1 MTHPTPT
8 AATTASPRG
17 MGRPRR
23 VCIHGAPWL
32 AAPLLTL
39 LLTTPTLAQV
49 IPTGT
54 PAQVIPTGT
63 PAADILLS
71 RAISDQRVFLTCT
84 ALDAENHQTAL
95 DFWQADI
102 AAAVTLLTAQNIPPE
117 AITAFTTAAAPENL
131 LPPEDAPFADIQ
143 HFCAAQ
149 DQWFQH
155 WSRRDFT
162 ELAAQLP
169 GAFE

>member
-1 MTHPTPT
+1 MTHPTPNT
-8 AATTASPRG
+8 ATSASPRG
-17 MGRPRR
+17 FGRPLRL
-23 VCIHGAPWL
+23 CLHGAPLL
-32 AAPLLTL
+32 AAL
-39 LLTTPTLAQV
+39 LLTTPTA
-49 IPTGT
+49 
-54 PAQVIPTGT
+54 AQVIPTGT

-84 ALDAENHQTAL
+84 ALDPENHQTAL
-95 DFWQADI
+95 DVWQQDVAT
-102 AAAVTLLTAQNIPPE
+102 AVTILTDHKVPPE
-117 AITAFTTAAAPENL
+117 AITAFTTAAQPENL
-131 LPPEDAPFADIQ
+131 LPPEDTAFAEVQ

-169 GAFE
+169 EAFE